1 MGFDT
6 LLGNEQL
13 KQNLTAARD
22 RDRFSH
28 FYLICGPEGSG
39 RHTLADLLAAAMLC
53 TGADAPCGVCPS
65 CRKVLSHSHPDYVT
79 VDDPEKATVP
89 VELIRQARADV
100 FVRPNEGRRKIY
112 LFPRAQDMGIPG
124 QNALLKVLEEP
135 PEYGAFLLLTDNPN
149 KLLPTVRS
157 RCEVLALSPVT
168 VQEAESFLA
177 ARYPD
182 RTPAEIAHAAARCEG
197 ILGRAVDQL
206 EGKAGDGKALEGA
219 ATLLKRLCDRDELA
233 ILDFCAGLERDKW
246 DRDAIGA
253 LLDEF
258 LLLTRDCLVCAAG
271 ALHES
276 DPRRRALAEQG
287 AEALSPKV
295 LTGAAAL
302 AEQLRTACGFY
313 VGAGHIAGWLGAGL
327 ARIFLSQ
334 E

>member
-135 PEYGAFLLLTDNPN
+135 PKYGVFLLLTDNPD

-157 RCEVLALSPVT
+157 RCTELQMQLLPMDLLQAQLAKDFP
-168 VQEAESFLA
+168 EADEG
-177 ARYPD
+177 D
-182 RTPAEIAHAAARCEG
+182 IQAAARRSG
-197 ILGRAVDQL
+197 GFLGQARQL
-206 EGKAGDGKALEGA
+206 LESGSQLDEQTLHFLDSFARGDALALVQVLVPMEKYKRDALAENLRLWLELLEGA
-219 ATLLKRLCDRDELA
+219 LASRSGIQAVSAHARQLAQTCPPQRLYDGIEA
-233 ILDFCAGLERDKW
+233 IRQALVDVQGNVSPA
-246 DRDAIGA
+246 AICGW
-253 LLDEF
+253 
-258 LLLTRDCLVCAAG
+258 
-271 ALHES
+271 
-276 DPRRRALAEQG
+276 
-287 AEALSPKV
+287 LSW
-295 LTGAAAL
+295 
-302 AEQLRTACGFY
+302 QLR
-313 VGAGHIAGWLGAGL
+313 
-327 ARIFLSQ
+327 
-334 E
+334 